1 MTPHVASC
9 VDMPW
14 RLCVR
19 RRIADF
25 CTRSSRTVIVL
36 ISIWTLWVGIGLLN
50 NTTWPPV
57 VVVLAAVA
65 MGMTLLD
72 YWCGL
77 NSRLRN
83 WQRQQWMKHL
93 HAEIHPAYFFGPPL
107 RVYVA
112 FAAAFPGAFLVW
124 LYGSFWLGLDSADI
138 DAELRRQV
146 AWWFKVCVPEEDV
159 W

>member
-1 MTPHVASC
+1 MS
-9 VDMPW
+9 W

-25 CTRSSRTVIVL
+25 CTRNNRTVIVL
-36 ISIWTLWVGIGLLN
+36 IAIWTLWVGLGLIN
-50 NTTWPPV
+50 NTTWHPAV
-57 VVVLAAVA
+57 AVLAAVA
-65 MGMTLLD
+65 MSLTLLD

-77 NSRLRN
+77 TDKLRS
-83 WQRQQWMKHL
+83 WQRKQWLEHF

-107 RVYVA
+107 CVYAA
-112 FAAAFPGAFLVW
+112 FAAALPGALLVW
-124 LYGSFWLGLDSADI
+124 LYGNFWLGLSGADI

-146 AWWFKVCVPEEDV
+146 AWWFKIVVLEEVV